1 MTPEIL
7 NSGKAGKSGNA
18 RRYAEIHPA
27 IGHWLVRERTT
38 FPEEKVM
45 MCNQPLDRQKRRGGC
60 MFQQMANWLCG
71 LAGLVM
77 GGCLLLPSATSAA
90 AEPPNIVLIM
100 ADDLGYGELGCYGA
114 TRCRTPRLDQLAAT
128 GLRLTDF
135 HSNGSVCS
143 PTRAAL
149 MTGRYQQ
156 RCGIDGVVTAKKHRN
171 AGMPIAEETLAD
183 LLAQAGYAT
192 GIFGKWHLG
201 YAPSYSP
208 TRQGFAEFSG
218 FVSGNIDLFSHID
231 QEGWY
236 DWWRQQTLVAEPGYA
251 AHLLTEHGVDFIHRH
266 KDQPFFLYLPHP
278 APHYPYQGPGDAAN
292 RTIRQGPSPAGLAE
306 TQTVPA
312 LTGNNAARAYREMV
326 EDLDTQ
332 VGRIVDAL
340 ESCGLRDKT
349 LLVFCSDNGG
359 IAKPGIGG
367 DNRPLRGRKGQLY
380 EGGHRVPAIVNWPGR
395 VQPGAS
401 DQTALTFDLLPTFAE
416 LAGATPTAELDGT
429 SLTDLLVDDRSLPA
443 RPLAW
448 LSGPSMAYREGPW
461 KLLIQKQSVELYNLK
476 DDLAEARDLAAEQPE
491 RVRQMQAAAET
502 LRAEI
507 RGTTPMQTGS

>member
-1 MTPEIL
+1 M
-7 NSGKAGKSGNA
+7 SG
-18 RRYAEIHPA
+18 RPRC
-27 IGHWLVRERTT
+27 WLG
-38 FPEEKVM
+38 
-45 MCNQPLDRQKRRGGC
+45 PLAC
-60 MFQQMANWLCG
+60 LAALAPLLLG
-71 LAGLVM
+71 LA
-77 GGCLLLPSATSAA
+77 TKAA
-90 AEPPNIVLIM
+90 AGPPNIVLIM

-114 TRCRTPRLDQLAAT
+114 TRCQTPRLDQLAAT

-156 RCGIDGVVTAKKHRN
+156 RCGIDGVVTAKKHRD
-171 AGMPIAEETLAD
+171 AGMPIAEETLAE

-201 YAPSYSP
+201 YAPNFSP

-236 DWWRQQTLVAEPGYA
+236 DWWRQQTLVAKPGYA
-251 AHLLTEHGVDFIHRH
+251 PHLLTEHGVDFIHRH

-306 TQTVPA
+306 VRTVPA
-312 LTGNNAARAYREMV
+312 LAGNDAARAYREMV

-340 ESCGLRDKT
+340 ESCGLRDNT

-367 DNRPLRGRKGQLY
+367 DNGPLRGRKGQLY
-380 EGGHRVPAIVNWPGR
+380 EGGHRVPAIFNWPGR
-395 VQPGAS
+395 IRPGVS
-401 DQTALTFDLLPTFAE
+401 EQTALTFDLLPTFAE
-416 LAGATPTAELDGT
+416 LAGATPTAEIDGT
-429 SLTDLLVDDRSLPA
+429 SLTDLLVDNRALPA

-461 KLLIQKQSVELYNLK
+461 KLLIQKRSVELYNLE

-491 RVRQMQAAAET
+491 RVRQMQAAAEK
-502 LRAEI
+502 LRAQI